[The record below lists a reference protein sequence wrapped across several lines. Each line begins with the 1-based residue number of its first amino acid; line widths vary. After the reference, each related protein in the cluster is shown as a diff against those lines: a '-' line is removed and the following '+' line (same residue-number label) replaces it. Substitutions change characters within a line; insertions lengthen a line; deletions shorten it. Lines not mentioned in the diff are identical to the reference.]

1 MSKSINFLIKLVYNN
16 YSGKICEDDGS
27 SIIVIKKFISISFY
41 KDDIRLLFGT
51 CAFRKITWMS

>member
-27 SIIVIKKFISISFY
+27 SIIVKKSLYRF
-41 KDDIRLLFGT
+41 LFT
-51 CAFRKITWMS
+51 KTT

>member
-27 SIIVIKKFISISFY
+27 SIIVIKK
-41 KDDIRLLFGT
+41 GT
-51 CAFRKITWMS
+51 WLNRTGVVG